1 MNSKDA
7 PVSFSIDESV
17 WPGNWSTDKYGN
29 KVITFGDVTATVR
42 SSALYPL
49 YGERLDDSVKD
60 MEFFSLTLRRFT
72 LEYDKKNKAYESRN
86 SLEEVLGEMGACM
99 VEIHVRDEET
109 LPFPEGMPSW
119 IMDSIVK
126 ELRKRSTEKVYG
138 ARALEA
144 EANRLRDE
152 ARDLS
157 AMSARLL
164 DLASSLS
171 NT

>member
-1 MNSKDA
+1 M
-7 PVSFSIDESV
+7 SFSINETV

-42 SSALYPL
+42 GSALYPL
-49 YGERLDDSVKD
+49 PGERLDDSVKD
-60 MEFFSLTLRRFT
+60 MEFFSLTLERFT
-72 LEYDKKNKAYESRN
+72 LDYDKKNKAYASRN
-86 SLEEVLGEMGACM
+86 SLEEVMGEMGACM
-99 VEIHVRDEET
+99 VDVHVRDDET

-119 IMDSIVK
+119 VMDSIVK
-126 ELRKRSTEKVYG
+126 ELRKRSTENEDN
-138 ARALEA
+138 ARDLEA
-144 EANRLRDE
+144 EADKLRDE

-157 AMSARLL
+157 AKSARLL

>member
-1 MNSKDA
+1 M
-7 PVSFSIDESV
+7 SFTIDETV

-49 YGERLDDSVKD
+49 HGKRLDDSVKD
-60 MEFFSLTLRRFT
+60 MEFFCLTLERFT
-72 LEYDKKNKAYESRN
+72 LDYDKKNKAYKSKK
-86 SLEEVLGEMGACM
+86 SLEEVMGEMGACM
-99 VEIHVRDEET
+99 VEIHVRSEET
-109 LPFPEGMPSW
+109 LPFPEGMTSW
-119 IMDSIVK
+119 VMDSIMK
-126 ELRKRSTEKVYG
+126 ELRKRSTENEDN
-138 ARALEA
+138 ARDLEA
-144 EANRLRDE
+144 EADKLRDE

-157 AMSARLL
+157 AMSTRLL